1 MSDILDK
8 IKALFSQSEEKKA
21 PVIHEMIER
30 SDSEQISA
38 KHWVLGERGQLLFNN
53 IQVYLEEP
61 QSNFSNFHLY
71 KNERSNGFAIYFEG
85 SGMQNIEM
93 QYYFDSLKEAVLEL
107 PYNLYMSDR
116 KIISEKDSVV
126 KTIERHY
133 LKPERNIE
141 DEKTAQL
148 FGNIAIEHHLR
159 DDTPEFVKIN
169 ANYYQD
175 HLYHKAKP
183 FPELLEHIFK
193 KS

>member
-8 IKALFSQSEEKKA
+8 IKALFNQSEEKKT

-30 SDSEQISA
+30 SENDQISA
-38 KHWVLGERGQLLFNN
+38 RHWVLGERGQLLFDN
-53 IQVYLEEP
+53 IQAYLEEP
-61 QSNFSNFHLY
+61 KPDFNNFHLY
-71 KNERSNGFAIYFEG
+71 KNERSNGFAIYFKG
-85 SGMQNIEM
+85 SGMQIIEM

-116 KIISEKDSVV
+116 KIISEKDSVI

-133 LKPERNIE
+133 LKPQRNME

-148 FGNIAIEHHLR
+148 FGNIAIEFHLR

-169 ANYYQD
+169 ASYYQD
-175 HLYHKAKP
+175 HLYQKAKP
-183 FPELLEHIFK
+183 FSELLEHIFK